1 MGCPGSVVLGFGFGF
16 RFSGLGLG
24 LGLGLLGVGVAVST
38 GLCAAALPVLFRKFS
53 PSGLANFFVGRPR
66 AFRAFLFGSFAL
78 AWRASVSGRA
88 GLFCAAWAGV
98 LALLAGGAVPL
109 LCAAVSGSILIL
121 VLRCRAVCVCWLPRA
136 RLLPLAFAA
145 CCPAVAPL
153 SPLPRAPAS
162 APSVSGSLCALF
174 LSVVSSAFSPMFY
187 L

>member
-1 MGCPGSVVLGFGFGF
+1 MFSGLGFGFGS
-16 RFSGLGLG
+16 RVWGWVLGFG
-24 LGLGLLGVGVAVST
+24 VAGVGVAVST
-38 GLCAAALPVLFRKFS
+38 GLCAAALPVLFRNIS
-53 PSGLANFFVGRPR
+53 RSALPNFFVGRPR
-66 AFRAFLFGSFAL
+66 AFRAFLFGSFARG
-78 AWRASVSGRA
+78 WRASVSGRA

-109 LCAAVSGSILIL
+109 LCAAVSGSNLIL

-162 APSVSGSLCALF
+162 ARSVCAVLRSVSVSSF
-174 LSVVSSAFSPMFY
+174 LSVFADVLFIVRFA
-187 L
+187 